1 LTAEIAPQSP
11 TLGQWIAGAR
21 PRTLPAAVSP
31 VVAASG
37 IAFFEGAFSG
47 WRALLALIVGVSLQV
62 GVNYANDYSD
72 GIRGTDAV
80 RIGPLRLVGSGLAR
94 PGTVKTAAFAC
105 FAVSGMA
112 GVVLVWAAQQWW
124 LLPVGAAAILAAWYY
139 TGGKRPYGYLGLGEV
154 AVFVFFGLVATCGTG
169 YVQTGRVSLPLF
181 MLGIG
186 VGALACA
193 ILVANNLRDIEG
205 DQAAGKLT
213 LATRIGDPA
222 TRTLYL
228 MLVILAALMIITVAV
243 FTSWWALSGLVG
255 LLLIIPAVRVVVSG
269 GRGRDLITVLK
280 VTGLAELVACAAL
293 AAGLV
298 VAGV

>member
-1 LTAEIAPQSP
+1 
-11 TLGQWIAGAR
+11 
-21 PRTLPAAVSP
+21 

-47 WRALLALIVGVSLQV
+47 WLALLALIVAVSLQI

-94 PGTVKTAAFAC
+94 PGTVKTAAFTC
-105 FAVSGMA
+105 FAVAGMA

-124 LLPVGAAAILAAWYY
+124 LLAVGAAAILAAWYY

-181 MLGIG
+181 LLAIG

-205 DQAAGKLT
+205 DRVAGKRT

-222 TRTLYL
+222 TRNLYL
-228 MLVILAALMIITVAV
+228 MLVILATLMIITVAV
-243 FTSWWALSGLVG
+243 LTSWWALSGLVG

-280 VTGLAELVACAAL
+280 VTGLAELIASVAL
-293 AAGLV
+293 TAGLV